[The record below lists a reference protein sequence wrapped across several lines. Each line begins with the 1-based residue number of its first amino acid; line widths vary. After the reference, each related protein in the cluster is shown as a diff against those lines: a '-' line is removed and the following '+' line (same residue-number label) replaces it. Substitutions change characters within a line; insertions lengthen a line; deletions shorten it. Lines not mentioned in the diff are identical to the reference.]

1 MKLLH
6 SLALLA
12 IVAGVAI
19 PTANAADGKK
29 TEKPKPYPLKTC
41 IVAGDELDKD
51 EVVLVYQGQEF
62 KFCCDGCRKDF
73 DKAPAKFVKKLADAT
88 AKK

>member
-1 MKLLH
+1 MKLLK
-6 SLALLA
+6 SLSLLALL
-12 IVAGVAI
+12 VGVAI
-19 PTANAADGKK
+19 PTTDAAEGKP

-41 IVAGDELDKD
+41 IVGDDEVDKD
-51 EVVLVYQGQEF
+51 AVVFIYQGQEF
-62 KFCCDGCRKDF
+62 KFCCDGCQKDF